1 MEKQDFSCS
10 DPRYK
15 VQSQFQRVLCSTK
28 QIVFGIF
35 SLTEITMAGVVY
47 LKMLEEILMVGL
59 GCKYILTLGF
69 EILGSQIFK
78 DIDWY
83 RRSYN
88 LARSFPM
95 A

>member
-1 MEKQDFSCS
+1 M
-10 DPRYK
+10 
-15 VQSQFQRVLCSTK
+15 K
-28 QIVFGIF
+28 QIAFGIF
-35 SLTEITMAGVVY
+35 SLTESIMAGVVC

-59 GCKYILTLGF
+59 GCNHILTLGF

-78 DIDWY
+78 DIDCY
-83 RRSYN
+83 IRFYN

>member
-1 MEKQDFSCS
+1 
-10 DPRYK
+10 
-15 VQSQFQRVLCSTK
+15 
-28 QIVFGIF
+28 
-35 SLTEITMAGVVY
+35 MAGVVC

-59 GCKYILTLGF
+59 GCNHILTLGF

-78 DIDWY
+78 DIDCY
-83 RRSYN
+83 IRFYN